1 MILNLY
7 ASINARC
14 RIVYMGVI
22 SNTGAASAIDDSL
35 INDEISHMRDSNC
48 LRALERRVLDM

>member
-1 MILNLY
+1 M
-7 ASINARC
+7 
-14 RIVYMGVI
+14 YMGVI

-48 LRALERRVLDM
+48 LRALQRRVLDM